1 MLGEVLT
8 SFVWQNEPQAWNL
21 DISVF
26 ILSVGF
32 SSTQIS
38 AKNENTV
45 GAPSQHR
52 QLASQ
57 PAKAYM
63 IYGYLVPKFEKEPVL
78 AYASVP
84 VIATIA
90 VLLLSFNSCWQQC
103 RGMIYSYIMI
113 MKRAHFNP

>member
-8 SFVWQNEPQAWNL
+8 SFVWQNEPQVWNL

-63 IYGYLVPKFEKEPVL
+63 GI
-78 AYASVP
+78 
-84 VIATIA
+84 
-90 VLLLSFNSCWQQC
+90 
-103 RGMIYSYIMI
+103 
-113 MKRAHFNP
+113 